1 MDIVRRF
8 VLLAALLFWQGGFLF
23 YAAVVIPIGREVLG
37 NILEQARITRQA
49 THALNLAG
57 GIALVP
63 LAWDI
68 LAVPDPVRARYRSRV
83 LLWVLLLGSLLS
95 LVWLRYVLERQ
106 FDPSALKIA
115 DHSAF
120 SVEHQVYVGLSI
132 TQTVLVLVCLILTL
146 AAWQARDQH
155 RIEL

>member
-1 MDIVRRF
+1 MEIGRRF
-8 VLLAALLFWQGGFLF
+8 LLLATLLFWQGGFLF
-23 YAAVVIPIGREVLG
+23 YATVVIPIGREVLG
-37 NILEQARITRQA
+37 SILEQARITRQA

-68 LAVPDPVRARYRSRV
+68 LAVPDPVRARCRSRA
-83 LLWVLLLGSLLS
+83 LLWVLLLGSLLG
-95 LVWLRYVLERQ
+95 LVWLRYVLDRQ

-115 DHSAF
+115 DRSAF
-120 SVEHQVYVGLSI
+120 SAEHQFYVGLSI
-132 TQTVLVLVCLILTL
+132 AQTVLVLVCLILTL

-155 RIEL
+155 RVE